1 MSSLSL
7 LLFLFSL
14 EVCDV
19 LLHIG
24 ELLAAVLSKVPRTKA
39 RLMTEVTELELTLA
53 TVDPVIIVSLGLI
66 LSETRKDF

>member
-1 MSSLSL
+1 M
-7 LLFLFSL
+7 

-24 ELLAAVLSKVPRTKA
+24 KLLAAVFSKVPRTKA
-39 RLMTEVTELELTLA
+39 RLMTKVTELELTLA
-53 TVDPVIIVSLGLI
+53 TVDPVITVSLGLI